1 MSKEAFNTGS
11 GDGTGSS
18 RLGYNPVNV
27 PAARVDDSGIIKPVT
42 ELKDSLVAAEN
53 LLNKGRKEGDTPKK
67 LVNMADTTGILK
79 GLHTQLTRI
88 HSRSN
93 AGHPD
98 VYDAGLALHGDKE
111 LSSDHSDF
119 LGAADHLH
127 MASMLKA
134 TQTPLAW
141 ENLSKAAAKIH
152 AAHLALSQ
160 VSPEAK
166 SVAVTHSING
176 IATEFT
182 PGAELLHIAKP
193 PAAFREFGDT
203 PNRAKIGNRVLPV
216 TDIRAGINR
225 SQASDEL
232 EVRPE
237 VLKAAKKK
245 IRPVKRGRKIEGR
258 LPSADPKAEGQL
270 AEPLGI
276 TATDLNRTGDWSGS
290 ENTRGMPESV
300 IPKVDKQARKGKGK

>member
-1 MSKEAFNTGS
+1 MSKEAFSTGS
-11 GDGTGSS
+11 GEGKG
-18 RLGYNPVNV
+18 LGYNPVNV
-27 PAARVDDSGIIKPVT
+27 PAARVNDSGVIKPVT
-42 ELKDSLVAAEN
+42 ELKDGLVAAEN

-79 GLHTQLTRI
+79 GLHTQLSLI

-111 LSSDHSDF
+111 LPSSHPDF

-127 MASMLKA
+127 MANMLKA

-152 AAHLALSQ
+152 TAHLALSQ

-166 SVAVTHSING
+166 NVSVTHSING
-176 IATEFT
+176 VATEFT
-182 PGAELLHIAKP
+182 PGAEMLHIAKA
-193 PAAFREFGDT
+193 PAAFKERGKT

-216 TDIRAGINR
+216 EDIRAGINR
-225 SQASDEL
+225 AKSFDEL
-232 EVRPE
+232 EVRKDA
-237 VLKAAKKK
+237 LGAARSK
-245 IRPVKRGRKIEGR
+245 IRPVKRGRKIEGK
-258 LPSADPKAEGQL
+258 PASADPKADGQL
-270 AEPLGI
+270 AEPLGV